1 MNNRLGPIAAAFLML
16 MLSACSSPTASQT
29 GGGTSSGG
37 GPTAATTT
45 TKAAEVKQGTVADAV
60 AQGWLAGTANTS
72 FGAGTAG
79 KVDVV
84 ASGPI
89 APGPGGISVPIALR
103 NSTSDTISN
112 VDVTGAATDAA
123 GKILGSGQSQ
133 GVNPS
138 SIPPGGIALGY
149 VYFAPN
155 TPVQAESKIDFTV
168 ASRPV
173 TGKPYFR
180 DLKVDQANMAGE
192 NVTGKAT
199 NSSGDPLKGPYSV
212 HVTCFDEKGELL
224 NSQIGF
230 ASPSADVAAGQ
241 SVTFQVGL
249 YGKACPS
256 FLLGVSGYG
265 PLG

>member
-1 MNNRLGPIAAAFLML
+1 MNNRLGLITMAFLML
-16 MLSACSSPTASQT
+16 TLSACSSPTASQT

-37 GPTAATTT
+37 ASAAATTP
-45 TKAAEVKQGTVADAV
+45 TKAAEVNQGTVADAV
-60 AQGWLAGTANTS
+60 AQGWLAGTANPS
-72 FGAGTAG
+72 FASGTAG

-89 APGPGGISVPIALR
+89 TPGPGGISVPIALR
-103 NSTSDTISN
+103 NDTNDTISN
-112 VDVTGAATDAA
+112 VDVTGAATDAS

-133 GVNPS
+133 GVKPS

-149 VYFAPN
+149 VYFAPK
-155 TPVQAESKIDFTV
+155 TPVQADSKINFTV

-180 DLKVDQANMAGE
+180 DLKVDQANLAGE
-192 NVTGKAT
+192 NVTGQAT

-212 HVTCFDEKGELL
+212 HVTCFDEKGALL
-224 NSQIGF
+224 NSQTGF
-230 ASPSADVAAGQ
+230 ASPSADIAAGQ

-249 YGKACPS
+249 FGKPCPS